1 MALTGET
8 ENKTSKLYLGYP
20 VQKKFPATRQVII
33 FPAVETKSI

>member
-8 ENKTSKLYLGYP
+8 ENKTPKLYLGYP